1 MTHFFDI
8 SRFDIV
14 PIMVFAIIIT
24 MFGSYVVQIHEMM
37 EHMREERSLRLMF
50 SHYFIVISI
59 KLMTVALELVH
70 GGGIT
75 HKIASGLIIISL
87 IVFHVSIMAN
97 KEYYREGIVLEMRDV
112 ALMGLTT
119 LIGALVILLFAD
131 SLHAF
136 LAGSLIIT
144 FGNFEILLNKW
155 QKYLKSKN

>member
-1 MTHFFDI
+1 
-8 SRFDIV
+8 
-14 PIMVFAIIIT
+14 
-24 MFGSYVVQIHEMM
+24 
-37 EHMREERSLRLMF
+37 
-50 SHYFIVISI
+50 
-59 KLMTVALELVH
+59 MTVALELVH
-70 GGGIT
+70 GGGIN

-97 KEYYREGIVLEMRDV
+97 KEYYRDGIVLEMRDV
-112 ALMGLTT
+112 ALMVLTT

-155 QKYLKSKN
+155 RKYLKSKN

>member
-59 KLMTVALELVH
+59 NLMTVALELVH

-87 IVFHVSIMAN
+87 IVFHVSIISTF
-97 KEYYREGIVLEMRDV
+97 EIPFSFL
-112 ALMGLTT
+112 T
-119 LIGALVILLFAD
+119 LIILSA
-131 SLHAF
+131 AF
-136 LAGSLIIT
+136 SSSAS
-144 FGNFEILLNKW
+144 
-155 QKYLKSKN
+155 